1 MRFMKVLD
9 GLEKWSGYRDE
20 LEKIGL
26 YLGVKADSTTE
37 FLDAFMKDLSMHV
50 LLGLYKDLKIED
62 FVGSEGEYIRLQKE
76 FKGFY
81 KNALREVDEDF
92 SNPKIYKLSYF
103 LMPWWQYI
111 IRNNNADTIH
121 KTSITKKYSLKNNDF
136 KKNNYFAFVESTL
149 RNKKKQKG
157 VHHSVSYLVFN
168 KRTKCQPL
176 FFLYNWLTSQG
187 LKEARKTYLN
197 KYPFKIGNT
206 SLKSY
211 AKKEFL
217 NVVDYRLANFPVKEI
232 SRFPMLFANVA
243 KNVDEFD
250 LFDLSDLHWKFADV
264 YAWKRLNYLKNKLK
278 EEFLKLKKDEKKSLY
293 EALIK
298 TEPYNDLSEELGLFE
313 KSFVSLNDLICKE
326 SFTGIFEEY
335 YNRKNTTKR
344 TVIKR
349 IQEWESKRNKEKD

>member
-1 MRFMKVLD
+1 MRFVKVLD

-62 FVGSEGEYIRLQKE
+62 SVGSEGEYIRLQKE

-149 RNKKKQKG
+149 RNKK
-157 VHHSVSYLVFN
+157 N
-168 KRTKCQPL
+168 KREYII
-176 FFLYNWLTSQG
+176 LYH
-187 LKEARKTYLN
+187 
-197 KYPFKIGNT
+197 I
-206 SLKSY
+206 
-211 AKKEFL
+211 
-217 NVVDYRLANFPVKEI
+217 
-232 SRFPMLFANVA
+232 
-243 KNVDEFD
+243 
-250 LFDLSDLHWKFADV
+250 
-264 YAWKRLNYLKNKLK
+264 
-278 EEFLKLKKDEKKSLY
+278 
-293 EALIK
+293 
-298 TEPYNDLSEELGLFE
+298 
-313 KSFVSLNDLICKE
+313 
-326 SFTGIFEEY
+326 
-335 YNRKNTTKR
+335 
-344 TVIKR
+344 
-349 IQEWESKRNKEKD
+349 